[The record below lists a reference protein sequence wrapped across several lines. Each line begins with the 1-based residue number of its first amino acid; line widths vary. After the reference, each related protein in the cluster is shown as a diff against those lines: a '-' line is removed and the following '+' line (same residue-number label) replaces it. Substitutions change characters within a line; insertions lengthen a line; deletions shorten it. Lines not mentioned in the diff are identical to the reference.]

1 MHYTITPEELEIM
14 RKKLLEIGSSSLKI
28 INLSRDKKDEV
39 WEEAIRVNHAG
50 KKLYQDLGQLFHTDA

>member
-1 MHYTITPEELEIM
+1 VHYTITPEELEIM

-28 INLSRDKKDEV
+28 INLARKEKGEV
-39 WEEAIRVNHAG
+39 WEEAIKVNHTG